1 MAHFDR
7 LGVFRLLSLIPDS
20 RELRDFMAETLG
32 GLADDDDPDAVDLRR
47 TLEVLLETN
56 LNVAETARTLH
67 FHYNTVRYR
76 IGELERLLGP
86 FTRDPTLRLNL
97 ALALQVLWMRGV

>member
-32 GLADDDDPDAVDLRR
+32 GLADDDDRTPSTCGGRWRCSSRR
-47 TLEVLLETN
+47 T
-56 LNVAETARTLH
+56 
-67 FHYNTVRYR
+67 
-76 IGELERLLGP
+76 
-86 FTRDPTLRLNL
+86 
-97 ALALQVLWMRGV
+97 